1 MTFSPFDWD
10 HSILKVVVTAG
21 GSNQSTGGWVPESSV
36 ETAITGH
43 VSDVTLKE
51 MQLLDQGL
59 IDAGVRNLAVD
70 TSVGLKLGDRIKI
83 TEPDS
88 SVSEWNIESKSYHPG
103 LLNRHAGVSRET
115 FLLRRRV

>member
-1 MTFSPFDWD
+1 MTFSPFD
-10 HSILKVVVTAG
+10 SSNTILKVVVTAG
-21 GSNQSTGGWVPESSV
+21 GTTQSTGAWVDESVV
-36 ETAITGH
+36 ESAISGH

-51 MQLLDQGL
+51 MQFLDQGL

-83 TEPDS
+83 TEPDA

-103 LLNRHAGVSRET
+103 LLNKHAGVSRET